1 MDEPIRGKVSFDL
14 DAFARRLERQQ
25 VIEFSDVDMLIEVVC
40 GQHAEL
46 VAARTFIAAADL
58 AGVDGL
64 CTPEDAQRWLAA
76 LMEYKRAIGER

>member
-14 DAFARRLERQQ
+14 DAFERRLERQQ
-25 VIEFSDVDMLIEVVC
+25 VIKFSDVDMLIEVVR

-46 VAARTFIAAADL
+46 VAARAFIAAARA

-64 CTPEDAQRWLAA
+64 CTPEDAQRWLAT